1 MDPITVQILRNKIAS
16 LVDEMHYH
24 FYRSGYSTIIRE
36 SRDFSCVIL
45 DRDGRLIVAPPMF
58 FHAPVYRHL
67 VSRILAVYGGGQ
79 NTIREGDVFVSNH
92 PYEGGLP
99 HVSDM
104 AFVAPVF
111 ADGEIVAFAGSI
123 AHKADVGGAVAGSTS
138 ANATEMFQEGLLIP
152 PIKIVAQGRPQTDIE
167 HIILTNSRQP
177 ALVQGDMRAQIA
189 VTQMGAARVNELCG
203 RFEAPTVTGAFAAIL
218 KGAAD
223 ELRAAIARL
232 PEGRSSAQGLLD
244 SDGVVVDAPLKLAVT
259 VTISNGGAHFD
270 FSESAPQAK
279 GPVNLRPSMVEACVF
294 YSLIGC
300 LGPDLHF
307 NDGMRDAVELKFAP
321 RTITNAQ
328 PPAPVSNYQMVNLK
342 LVDVILEALSHFHP
356 ARAIANS
363 GSSSALTIAWAKG
376 RPGQSTMQ
384 YEIMGSAY
392 GGGMGH
398 DGTSATATHL
408 SNLHITPI
416 EILESEFP
424 CRIIRFEPVA
434 DSGGAGEWRGG
445 LSLEREYELLED
457 ATVIRR
463 FDKSRFPPAG
473 VNGGKSGS
481 GAGFVIRLG
490 TEREHATPTSGRY
503 EMAAGERFLLRSAAG
518 GGFGDPRRRDRAAI
532 ERDLAEGYVTVEGI
546 TRDYDSS
553 ST

>member
-1 MDPITVQILRNKIAS
+1 MDAITIQILRNKVAS

-67 VSRILAVYGGGQ
+67 VGRILKVYGGAADA
-79 NTIREGDVFVSNH
+79 IREGDVFVSNH

-111 ADGEIVAFAGSI
+111 ADGKIVAFAGSI

-138 ANATEMFQEGLLIP
+138 ANATEMFHEGLLLP
-152 PIKIVAQGRPQTDIE
+152 PIKIVAAGKPQTDIE
-167 HIILTNSRQP
+167 HIIFANSRQP
-177 ALVQGDMRAQIA
+177 ALMRGDIHAQIA
-189 VTQMGAARVNELCG
+189 VTQMGAQRVKELCG
-203 RFEAPTVTGAFAAIL
+203 RFGPGTVTDAFAAIL

-223 ELRAAIARL
+223 ELRTAIARL
-232 PEGRSSAQGLLD
+232 PEGSSSAEGLLD
-244 SDGVVVDAPLKLAVT
+244 SDGVVVDVPLKLAVT
-259 VTISNGGAHFD
+259 VAIKDGVARFD
-270 FSESAPQAK
+270 FSNSAPQAK

-300 LGPDLHF
+300 LGPNLHF
-307 NDGMRDAVELKFAP
+307 NDGMRDAVELVFAP
-321 RTITNAQ
+321 RTITNAE

-342 LVDVILEALSHFHP
+342 LVDVILEALAHFHP
-356 ARAIANS
+356 ARAIANA

-416 EILESEFP
+416 EILESEYP
-424 CRIIRFEPVA
+424 CRITRFELVP

-445 LSLEREYELLED
+445 LSLEREYELLGD

-463 FDKSRFPPAG
+463 YDKSRFPPGG
-473 VNGGKSGS
+473 VNGGQPGH

-490 TEREHATPTSGRY
+490 TDKEYATPSSGRY
-503 EMAAGERFLLRSAAG
+503 EMSAGERFLLRSAG
-518 GGFGDPRRRDRAAI
+518 GGGCGDPRRRDPAALA
-532 ERDLAEGYVTVEGI
+532 RDLAEGYVTATAVKNPYGK
-546 TRDYDSS
+546 S
-553 ST
+553 